1 MQEHP
6 RRRDLIDELHARP
19 FAEVSA
25 PCDVVFLACK
35 HPENAVGRD
44 RAGERDRLTDRLS
57 AAGLDPDKVGTNHFL
72 DRVAAGDRLKWEQ
85 HSEFTSLALF
95 REDTAAEAFAFDD
108 ARATLD
114 DWAKGLTAPA
124 LVKVSIRVEHA
135 PEDPAAMA
143 ARLSQW
149 FNPKSLAA
157 ARILD
162 GSGVLAGD
170 FQLDEHGHM
179 RFALFVAPDTSPA
192 RVGQVVQSVLEIETY
207 RAMAMLGL
215 HRARKLAKALTDFD
229 QRLEDIVLTMAKA
242 DADAEGLLF
251 NLLDISSTLE
261 EQAALMTFR
270 FGATEAY
277 NAIVHDRIELLR
289 EQRFEGLQTFHEFM
303 MRRFDPAIRTVSS
316 TQDRLNSQLDRTTRT
331 AELLRTRVDVSRSA
345 QNQSLLTSMDRR
357 TGLQLRLQRTVEGLS
372 VIAISYYAV
381 NLLSGLLYPLADAAG
396 FSKPQ
401 LTAGLVVPVVLMVA
415 LLIRRLRLGERR
427 KDRDGSDNSTGA
439 GRDNRRD

>member
-44 RAGERDRLTDRLS
+44 RAAERDRLIDRLS
-57 AAGLDPDKVGTNHFL
+57 TAGLDAEKVGTNHFL
-72 DRVAAGDRLKWEQ
+72 DRVAACDRLKWEQ

-95 REDTAAEAFAFDD
+95 REDTAAEAFDFDD
-108 ARATLD
+108 SRATLEG
-114 DWAKGLTAPA
+114 WAQSLTSPA
-124 LVKVSIRVEHA
+124 LVQVSIRVEPV
-135 PEDPAAMA
+135 PEDPATMA
-143 ARLSQW
+143 TRLSQW

-179 RFALFVAPDTSPA
+179 RFALFVATDTSPA

-242 DADAEGLLF
+242 DAHA
-251 NLLDISSTLE
+251 
-261 EQAALMTFR
+261 
-270 FGATEAY
+270 
-277 NAIVHDRIELLR
+277 
-289 EQRFEGLQTFHEFM
+289 
-303 MRRFDPAIRTVSS
+303 
-316 TQDRLNSQLDRTTRT
+316 
-331 AELLRTRVDVSRSA
+331 
-345 QNQSLLTSMDRR
+345 
-357 TGLQLRLQRTVEGLS
+357 
-372 VIAISYYAV
+372 
-381 NLLSGLLYPLADAAG
+381 
-396 FSKPQ
+396 
-401 LTAGLVVPVVLMVA
+401 
-415 LLIRRLRLGERR
+415 
-427 KDRDGSDNSTGA
+427 
-439 GRDNRRD
+439 

>member
-1 MQEHP
+1 M
-6 RRRDLIDELHARP
+6 
-19 FAEVSA
+19 
-25 PCDVVFLACK
+25 
-35 HPENAVGRD
+35 
-44 RAGERDRLTDRLS
+44 
-57 AAGLDPDKVGTNHFL
+57 
-72 DRVAAGDRLKWEQ
+72 AAGDRLKWEQ

-401 LTAGLVVPVVLMVA
+401 LTAGLVVPVVLVVA

-427 KDRDGSDNSTGA
+427 KDRDGSDDSTRD

>member
-1 MQEHP
+1 
-6 RRRDLIDELHARP
+6 
-19 FAEVSA
+19 
-25 PCDVVFLACK
+25 
-35 HPENAVGRD
+35 
-44 RAGERDRLTDRLS
+44 
-57 AAGLDPDKVGTNHFL
+57 
-72 DRVAAGDRLKWEQ
+72 
-85 HSEFTSLALF
+85 
-95 REDTAAEAFAFDD
+95 
-108 ARATLD
+108 
-114 DWAKGLTAPA
+114 
-124 LVKVSIRVEHA
+124 
-135 PEDPAAMA
+135 
-143 ARLSQW
+143 
-149 FNPKSLAA
+149 
-157 ARILD
+157 
-162 GSGVLAGD
+162 
-170 FQLDEHGHM
+170 M
-179 RFALFVAPDTSPA
+179 RFALFVPQDASPLQI
-192 RVGQVVQSVLEIETY
+192 GQIVQSVLEIETY

-215 HRARKLAKALTDFD
+215 DRARNLGQILTDYD
-229 QRLEDIVLTMAKA
+229 QRLEDTVLNMAKA
-242 DADAEGLLF
+242 DTDAENLLF
-251 NLLDISSTLE
+251 GLLDISATLE
-261 EQAALMTFR
+261 EQAALMMFR
-270 FGATEAY
+270 FGATKAY

-401 LTAGLVVPVVLMVA
+401 LTAGLVVPVVLVVA

-427 KDRDGSDNSTGA
+427 KDRDGSDDGG

>member
-149 FNPKSLAA
+149 FNPKSLTA

-162 GSGVLAGD
+162 DSSVLAGD

-215 HRARKLAKALTDFD
+215 HRARELAKALTDFD

-401 LTAGLVVPVVLMVA
+401 LTAGLVVPVVLVVA

-427 KDRDGSDNSTGA
+427 KDRDGSDDSTGA
-439 GRDNRRD
+439 RRDNRRD